1 MATYRHRMVEG
12 AIKDFPAI
20 KKDYDGYK
28 LMLGAQAMSC
38 GCLWDEPVDG
48 GGAVAAGDRYLE
60 RYNDPVMRKL
70 SSLMSGI
77 YEPYCGLEGQER
89 RILALRYW
97 RNMEVSDIARE
108 LGFTERH
115 VYRLLNSAL
124 SRLYRPLLSV
134 QSLLEDWR
142 TGCLHERL
150 RAKE

>member
-28 LMLGAQAMSC
+28 LMLDAKALSC

-70 SSLMSGI
+70 KSLMSGI
-77 YEPYCGLEGQER
+77 YEPYCELGGLER
-89 RILALRYW
+89 RVLALRYW
-97 RNMEVSDIARE
+97 RNMEVSEISRE

-124 SRLYRPLLSV
+124 YRLYRPLLSV

-142 TGCLHERL
+142 TGRL
-150 RAKE
+150 K

>member
-28 LMLGAQAMSC
+28 LMLDAKALSC

-48 GGAVAAGDRYLE
+48 GGAVTAGDRYLE

-70 SSLMSGI
+70 KSLMSGI
-77 YEPYCGLEGQER
+77 YEPYCELEGQER

-97 RNMEVSDIARE
+97 RNMEVSEISRE
-108 LGFTERH
+108 LGFSESN
-115 VYRLLNSAL
+115 VYRCISGAL
-124 SRLYRPLLSV
+124 RRLYRPLLSV

-142 TGCLHERL
+142 AGKL
-150 RAKE
+150 K